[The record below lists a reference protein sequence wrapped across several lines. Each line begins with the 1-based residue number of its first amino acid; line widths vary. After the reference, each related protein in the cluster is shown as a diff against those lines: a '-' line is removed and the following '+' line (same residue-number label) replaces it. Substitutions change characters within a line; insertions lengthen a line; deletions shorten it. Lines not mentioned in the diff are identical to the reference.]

1 MPFFR
6 YQKPSR
12 VRQTSSAS
20 IFAPLARMMTGLPP
34 RLLPIPGPL
43 VETGST
49 LVLEWEVA
57 MLGDDFGVGD
67 GEGDGESEGDGDGEG
82 KVSGVAS
89 GVAVTGISVEAC
101 TFCCLDL
108 VSPI

>member
-1 MPFFR
+1 
-6 YQKPSR
+6 
-12 VRQTSSAS
+12 
-20 IFAPLARMMTGLPP
+20 
-34 RLLPIPGPL
+34 
-43 VETGST
+43 
-49 LVLEWEVA
+49 